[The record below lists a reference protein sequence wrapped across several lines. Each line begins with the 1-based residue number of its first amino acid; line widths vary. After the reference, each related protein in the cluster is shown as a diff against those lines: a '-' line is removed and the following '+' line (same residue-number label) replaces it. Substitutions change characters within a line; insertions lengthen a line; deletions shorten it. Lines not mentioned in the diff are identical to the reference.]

1 MHTKNAAE
9 RMAPFAKKNAIPY
22 PIAIDT
28 DGKTVKAFAVD
39 SFPDYYVIDRAG
51 KLRVAD
57 LANKELDRVIEIL
70 LKEKAPKNDGP
81 PAQGSGKASAI
92 NRRR

>member
-1 MHTKNAAE
+1 MNASD
-9 RMAPFAKKNAIPY
+9 RMAAFAKEKGINY

-28 DGKTVKAFAVD
+28 KGETVKAFAVD

-57 LANKELDRVIEIL
+57 LANSELDRVVAQL
-70 LKEKAPKNDGP
+70 LKEKVPGDGGSSPK
-81 PAQGSGKASAI
+81 GKGARKPIGAG
-92 NRRR
+92 N